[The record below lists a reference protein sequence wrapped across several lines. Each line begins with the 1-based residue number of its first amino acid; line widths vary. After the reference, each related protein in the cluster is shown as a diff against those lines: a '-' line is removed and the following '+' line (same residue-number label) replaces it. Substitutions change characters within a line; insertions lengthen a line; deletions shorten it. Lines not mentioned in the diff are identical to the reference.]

1 MLGRQVVKG
10 RQENERQECEQCLG
24 GILGLGSEGPAGGG
38 FHQGRVYSSA
48 QGKI

>member
-10 RQENERQECEQCLG
+10 RQENERQECEQCL